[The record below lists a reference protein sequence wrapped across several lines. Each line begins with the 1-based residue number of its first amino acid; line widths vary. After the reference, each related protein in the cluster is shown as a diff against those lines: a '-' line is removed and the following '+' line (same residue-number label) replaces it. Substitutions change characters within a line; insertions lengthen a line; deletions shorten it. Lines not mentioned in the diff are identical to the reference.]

1 MSVDPEVVEH
11 VAELAK
17 LNLDTRERGELADQL
32 ARILEFVA
40 QLDEVDVSDVLPT
53 KHVIDL
59 SNVERPDAPRESLSQ
74 AEALAEAPSAD
85 EGHFVVPKVLPD

>member
-1 MSVDPEVVEH
+1 MSVNREMVEH

-17 LNLDTRERGELADQL
+17 LTLDSDEKKELAGQL

-40 QLDEVDVSDVLPT
+40 QLDEVDISRVPPT

-59 SNVERPDAPRESLSQ
+59 SNVERLDEPRHSLSQ
-74 AEALAEAPSAD
+74 EDALAGAPSAD
-85 EGHFVVPKVLPD
+85 VGHFVVPKVLPD